1 MRLNSLER
9 IARKACATYVFL
21 FTGDEI
27 LSLEKNSNF
36 RHGDEVLFSRNL
48 VYSQIEFLL
57 GSPWKVLKKLFET
70 KQATIACCCQ
80 ILLFIALTRSS
91 HFFVS
96 LARLVNVL
104 WRNKYLMSF
113 NIAKNPQERP
123 LQENKN

>member
-1 MRLNSLER
+1 MKFYRL
-9 IARKACATYVFL
+9 K
-21 FTGDEI
+21 
-27 LSLEKNSNF
+27 KNSNF
-36 RHGDEVLFSRNL
+36 RHGDEVSFLRNL

-96 LARLVNVL
+96 LARLVNIL

-113 NIAKNPQERP
+113 NITKNPQERP